1 MKILQMF
8 WKKHIR
14 KLAKIRQKDD
24 DLPLKFWV
32 SLSNEDEHNQVIVNL
47 KYLIL
52 IKKIPELKIRHF
64 SYIERLIHIY
74 NFITPTKNKKR
85 INIQ

>member
-1 MKILQMF
+1 MF
-8 WKKHIR
+8 TKSVYEDIIDVLEKYIR
-14 KLAKIRQKDD
+14 NLAKIRQKDD
-24 DLPLKFWV
+24 DLPPKFWV

-74 NFITPTKNKKR
+74 NFITPNKK
-85 INIQ
+85 